1 MFVEFF
7 APVPMASA
15 VDTLVEVLPDH
26 ALEGSEGLSDAS
38 QVDGAASKYF
48 ICAPVLVRVKF
59 PT

>member
-15 VDTLVEVLPDH
+15 VVTLDEVLPDH
-26 ALEGSEGLSDAS
+26 ALFGSLPAPL